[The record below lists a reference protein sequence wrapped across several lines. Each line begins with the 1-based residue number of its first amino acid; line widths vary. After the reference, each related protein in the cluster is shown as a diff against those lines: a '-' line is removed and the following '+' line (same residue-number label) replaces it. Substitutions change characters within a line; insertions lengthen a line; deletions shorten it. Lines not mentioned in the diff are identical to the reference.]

1 MISNILNKGSDGN
14 AIIKQWIL
22 DIVEKKSLTRNALI
36 IECIKNFEF
45 SKEELKNKS
54 SDSVLTKAKSRIGSV
69 LSQLFNSGDLVLED
83 KKIKLKNSIQEIIK
97 KDEIE
102 QEIVAILSNK
112 KSYTSKQIY
121 DLIAKRIHPIN
132 QNNIRSLSGFA
143 LNHLVKAEKV
153 IKKNNFFLLSI
164 DDEFP
169 NTEIGKCLKDA
180 SNSQSVAPFFI
191 EAFNIMG
198 GEFFEE
204 YTVTLI
210 KKYFSKN
217 GTINQSNVTGGP
229 DDDGIDGIITYND
242 TLGFKEKVFIQAK
255 IKSKSRVT
263 LKEVREF
270 FGALYGNKGTR
281 GIFITNST
289 FHREAQKFIEKQN
302 NLIGSNGKE
311 LLKLAKSLQY
321 GIITK
326 DNKDNLDRDLFAS

>member
-1 MISNILNKGSDGN
+1 MVSSILNKGSDGN

-36 IECIKNFEF
+36 IECIKNFDF

-69 LSQLFNSGDLVLED
+69 LSQLFNSGDLILED

-102 QEIVAILSNK
+102 QEIIAILSNK
-112 KSYTSKQIY
+112 KSYTIKQIY
-121 DLIAKRIHPIN
+121 DLIAERIHPNN

-153 IKKNNFFLLSI
+153 IKQNNFFLLSI
-164 DDEFP
+164 DDKFP

-180 SNSQSVAPFFI
+180 SNSQSVVPFFI
-191 EAFNIMG
+191 EAFNFMG

-229 DDDGIDGIITYND
+229 DDDGIDGIITYD
-242 TLGFKEKVFIQAK
+242 DALGFKEKVFIQAK
-255 IKSKSRVT
+255 IKSNSHVT

-270 FGALYGNKGTR
+270 YGALYGNKGTR

-302 NLIGSNGKE
+302 NLIGINGKE
-311 LLKLAKSLQY
+311 LFKLAKSLQY

-326 DNKDNLDRDLFAS
+326 NNKDNLDRDLFAS